1 MNDLEIS
8 RTPELIGAEI
18 RTLTTQAQSI
28 TLWFGIEIGRKLSEA
43 KELCA
48 HGEWLDFLKNETSF
62 SQPTANRFMRLFSEY
77 GSEQGSL
84 FGAESK
90 YSMLNNLSVSNALR
104 LLALPEDE
112 REEFAVEND
121 VEHLSTS
128 RVDELVKARV
138 AELEKEKHEQ
148 ALALA
153 SAESRIGVLQGE
165 LESNADELKKA
176 RAEIAV
182 LEARPVEVA
191 VERDEQAI
199 KDAADAARAEAEK
212 TAEKIIQER
221 EKELAAAQKAL
232 KKAQKEAEDLRKD
245 MAQLDKADAPA
256 ETVDKLRA
264 QYEGE
269 IRAAEE
275 RATAAE
281 KQMKLAAPG
290 VGEFSAAFKRAQ
302 TELQAMADALAK
314 ITDTETAAKLRR
326 AANAV
331 LDSFGPK
338 FKESIIE

>member
-48 HGEWLDFLKNETSF
+48 HGEWLDFLKNETAF

-165 LESNADELKKA
+165 LVSNADELKKA

-199 KDAADAARAEAEK
+199 KDAADAARADAEK
-212 TAEKIIQER
+212 TIKER

-245 MAQLDKADAPA
+245 MAQLDKAEAPE
-256 ETVDKLRA
+256 ETMDKLRA
-264 QYEGE
+264 QYEE
-269 IRAAEE
+269 QIKAAEE
-275 RATAAE
+275 RAAAAE
-281 KQMKLAAPG
+281 KQLKLAAPG
-290 VGEFSAAFKRAQ
+290 VGDFSAAFKRAQ

>member
-28 TLWFGIEIGRKLSEA
+28 TLWFGIEIGRKLTEA

-48 HGEWLDFLKNETSF
+48 HGEWLDFLKKETTF

-112 REEFAVEND
+112 REDFAVEND

-148 ALALA
+148 AEKIADLEKANALIQ
-153 SAESRIGVLQGE
+153 SE
-165 LESNADELKKA
+165 LVSNADELKKN
-176 RAEIAV
+176 RETIKE
-182 LEARPVEVA
+182 LESRPVTTV

-212 TAEKIIQER
+212 TIKER

-275 RATAAE
+275 RATAVE
-281 KQMKLAAPG
+281 KQLKLAAPG
-290 VGEFSAAFKRAQ
+290 VADFSAAFKRAQ

-338 FKESIIE
+338 FKEVL